1 MAVSRTEQS
10 FEAALEQLEGIVKEL
25 EKGDIPLE
33 EALTSFKKGIELSQ
47 FCQKKLTDAEEV
59 LTKIMNEND
68 EEIIFEEREP
78 MDE

>member
-1 MAVSRTEQS
+1 MSESKKEQS

-33 EALTSFKKGIELSQ
+33 EALTSFKQGIELSQ

-68 EEIIFEEREP
+68 EEIIFEESESTN
-78 MDE
+78 E